1 MIHGPAWVVF
11 EENHPS
17 GTRRL
22 LSILSPRRSQ
32 HLVVQ
37 FMQQL
42 YVDRFASLEDRVA
55 FKKSPFGYA
64 VEPIQDRFCPI
75 VHLGHNPFFVGI
87 RAIDIRLAE
96 NALEF
101 TYRIATDTSN
111 PFQPIYEKRIQSIVV
126 DG

>member
-1 MIHGPAWVVF
+1 
-11 EENHPS
+11 
-17 GTRRL
+17 
-22 LSILSPRRSQ
+22 
-32 HLVVQ
+32 
-37 FMQQL
+37 MQQV

-64 VEPIQDRFCPI
+64 VEPIKDRFCPI
-75 VHLGHNPFFVGI
+75 VHLGNNPFFVGI

-96 NALEF
+96 NVLEF
-101 TYRIATDTSN
+101 TYRIATDTSD